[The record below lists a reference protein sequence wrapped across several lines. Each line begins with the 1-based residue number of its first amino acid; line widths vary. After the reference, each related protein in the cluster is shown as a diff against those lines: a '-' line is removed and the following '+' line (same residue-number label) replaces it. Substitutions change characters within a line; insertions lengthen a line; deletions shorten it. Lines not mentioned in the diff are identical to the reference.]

1 MASFGNEVRGDGRD
15 LKKEVLAMFLAYN
28 SSLSSQL
35 VQQLPTETLVSLA
48 EGPLQEEFLPPNFP
62 FARPKPSSGGGDIL
76 QHGDHVVPKAGTKE
90 VFVMGDEG
98 KRSGS
103 GLVQFEKAVVVRTNS
118 NGSCKPPF
126 RMHTGGNLVC
136 LRRVIDRNNF
146 GDDGNGTEYFEAS
159 DLALA
164 DDEINPL
171 NFSLL
176 HLAIVIMCHCD
187 VLSVLLQKSNRT
199 VTANLQ
205 DALGRRPL
213 VLALEYR
220 HPLQVINLLIAALP
234 QAVQETDAS
243 GRLPLFLAIEK
254 GLNFDI
260 LDALIGAYPEAAASA
275 DPTGRTAAKLA
286 SDLRYSRETID
297 LLSAYSLLSP

>member
-1 MASFGNEVRGDGRD
+1 MASFSDEVRSGGTD
-15 LKKEVLAMFLAYN
+15 LRKEVLAIFLAYN
-28 SSLSSQL
+28 SSLSSQI
-35 VQQLPTETLVSLA
+35 VQQVPTETLVSLT
-48 EGPLQEEFLPPNFP
+48 EGPLQGEFLPPNFP
-62 FARPKPSSGGGDIL
+62 FARPKPSGGRDIL
-76 QHGDHVVPKAGTKE
+76 QYGDHVVPKAGRKE
-90 VFVMGDEG
+90 VFVMGNEG

-103 GLVQFEKAVVVRTNS
+103 GLVQFEKAIVVRTNS
-118 NGSCKPPF
+118 NGS
-126 RMHTGGNLVC
+126 LVC
-136 LRRVIDRNNF
+136 LRRVIDRDNF
-146 GDDGNGTEYFEAS
+146 GDDGNGTEYFEAA

-176 HLAIVIMCHCD
+176 HLAIVIMCHYD
-187 VLSVLLQKSNRT
+187 VLSVLLQQSNQT

-243 GRLPLFLAIEK
+243 GRLPLILAIEK

-260 LDALIGAYPEAAASA
+260 LDALIGAYPGAAASA
-275 DPTGRTAAKLA
+275 DSTGRTAAELA

-297 LLSAYSLLSP
+297 LLLAYSPLSP